1 MTQRCAR
8 EDFSLGGDAHP
19 NEPRMA
25 AKANRVR
32 NLEGTAVRRGR
43 GGKEKEWV
51 DCVQNDVLA
60 FDIASEWKATAVGKG
75 VWFETVT
82 ERGRG
87 LWPRG
92 ENKR

>member
-1 MTQRCAR
+1 
-8 EDFSLGGDAHP
+8 
-19 NEPRMA
+19 MA

-43 GGKEKEWV
+43 GGKEKEWI

-92 ENKR
+92 EIKDRLG